1 MLPSLTYYECLHLQG
16 IDRLVEY
23 EADNSYRS
31 IDIAELNRHFI
42 EYLNFGGYP
51 EIISSP
57 AIRSVFCRFLGSDI
71 VDKVLMRDIPRL
83 YGIQDTRELNSLF
96 VPLAHNTAGEVS
108 FDSLLGECNCRGRVC
123 ERHHLERPRLVQ
135 PLDDVALVRLE
146 PIELRCRYRP
156 QIQAVDRRALDQPFA

>member
-16 IDRLVEY
+16 IDGLVEH
-23 EADNSYRS
+23 EADNSYRL
-31 IDIAELNRHFI
+31 IDIAGLNRHFI

-57 AIRSVFCRFLGSDI
+57 AIRSVFGGFLGSDI
-71 VDKVLMRDIPRL
+71 VDKVLMHDIPSL
-83 YGIQDTRELNSLF
+83 YGIQDTRELSSLF
-96 VPLAHNTAGEVS
+96 VSLAHSTAGEVS
-108 FDSLLGECNCRGRVC
+108 FDSLLGECNRMGRVC